1 MSNLIFERFIP
12 KDKFKKT
19 EIKDKK
25 SFYKSIKMVERSLE
39 SKKSVFHTLSKK
51 FKLNYN
57 SNQLKS
63 YRKYKRIIFI
73 GMGGSIL
80 GAEAINHFILKK
92 NNKDVHFIN
101 NLDLDNMNR
110 VKKMNNIQNS
120 LFVVISKSGNTIET
134 LSIIKTLSKKVSFN
148 KKNTLIITEGKSN
161 QLNIFAKK
169 QGIKIIFHRTYVGG
183 RYSIFSETALV
194 PCYLLGISISKFR
207 KNILSFIYKK
217 RDEMKKNFINLNK
230 VYNSKKIN
238 CLILLSYSPA
248 LKYFL
253 LWCQQLIAESLG
265 KNGKGI
271 IPVLSIAPRDHHSL
285 LQLYL
290 DGPRDKFFYIFSKNE
305 KTKSNTNNNLFDKV
319 LNKANSSKVLE
330 DQKNAMISLLKEKKI
345 PFLSINLKKRDE
357 TTLGELFSYF
367 IFETIFV
374 GESLNVNP
382 FNQPAVE
389 KLKVFTKANIFR
401 KSRK

>member
-120 LFVVISKSGNTIET
+120 LFVVISSQET
-134 LSIIKTLSKKVSFN
+134 QSKLYRLKLFPKKSFN
-148 KKNTLIITEGKSN
+148 KK
-161 QLNIFAKK
+161 
-169 QGIKIIFHRTYVGG
+169 
-183 RYSIFSETALV
+183 
-194 PCYLLGISISKFR
+194 
-207 KNILSFIYKK
+207 
-217 RDEMKKNFINLNK
+217 
-230 VYNSKKIN
+230 
-238 CLILLSYSPA
+238 
-248 LKYFL
+248 
-253 LWCQQLIAESLG
+253 
-265 KNGKGI
+265 
-271 IPVLSIAPRDHHSL
+271 IP
-285 LQLYL
+285 
-290 DGPRDKFFYIFSKNE
+290 
-305 KTKSNTNNNLFDKV
+305 
-319 LNKANSSKVLE
+319 
-330 DQKNAMISLLKEKKI
+330 
-345 PFLSINLKKRDE
+345 
-357 TTLGELFSYF
+357 
-367 IFETIFV
+367 
-374 GESLNVNP
+374 
-382 FNQPAVE
+382 
-389 KLKVFTKANIFR
+389 
-401 KSRK
+401 